1 MRLVKPPI
9 RWWFALLI
17 FTLMVANVSH
27 AQDYPSKAITIVVG
41 TEAGGSP
48 DLIAR
53 ILGTRLGAHLGR
65 PVIVENRPGA
75 AGTVGA
81 AQVARAKPDGYTL
94 FLGTVSSHAIAKSVY
109 PALSYDPETSFA
121 PVGQLASVPLILVVR
136 ADSKAHTVKDLIA
149 MAQAQPGKLN
159 YASPGSGGP
168 QHLAAE
174 LFTSVTGTRLAHI
187 PYKSG
192 AAAITA
198 VLAGDADLF
207 FAGMPPALAQIQGGK
222 LRGLLVTTAS
232 RFPAMP
238 EVPTAKEAGLADFE
252 VDNWHALFAPAGTP
266 AAVLQ
271 RLNHEIGI
279 ALQAPAVRT
288 QLVKIGAIAKGGE
301 AADLGRLV
309 KAETEKWAHIVK
321 STGATAN

>member
-1 MRLVKPPI
+1 MTPLTRARRGFVL
-9 RWWFALLI
+9 ALLPL
-17 FTLMVANVSH
+17 LMAAGASH
-27 AQDYPSKAITIVVG
+27 AQNYPSKAVTIVVG

-53 ILGTRLGAHLGR
+53 ILGTRLGAQLGR

-81 AQVARAKPDGYTL
+81 AQVARAQPDGHTL
-94 FLGTVSSHAIAKSVY
+94 FLGTVSSHAIARSVY

-121 PVGQLASVPLILVVR
+121 PVGQVASVPLILVVR
-136 ADSKAHTVKDLIA
+136 ADSKARTVKDLVT

-168 QHLAAE
+168 QHLASE
-174 LFTSVTGTRLAHI
+174 LFMSVTGTRLAHI

-198 VLAGDADLF
+198 VLAGDVDMF
-207 FAGMPPALAQIQGGK
+207 FAGMPPALAQIQAGK

-232 RFPAMP
+232 RFPAVP
-238 EVPTAKEAGLADFE
+238 DVPTAREAGLEDFE

-266 AAVLQ
+266 LPVLQ
-271 RLNHEIGI
+271 RLNHDIGVV
-279 ALQAPAVRT
+279 LQDLEVRA
-288 QLVKIGAIAKGGE
+288 QFVKIGATAKGGE
-301 AADLGRLV
+301 PVELARLV
-309 KAETEKWAHIVK
+309 KAEAGKWARIVK
-321 STGATAN
+321 STGTTAN